1 MMIELDPELRP
12 DESLDTFYH
21 GRILVLQRKNG
32 FRFSLDAPLLAD
44 FITTR
49 EGEELLEVGTGC
61 GIISLLLSLK
71 PFKHILA
78 LEVQPAMVELARRN
92 VLLNNLDGRVT
103 VLQKDF
109 RQYQPYRKFDVIFS
123 NPPYIRRNSG
133 FLSPSE
139 EKNIAKHELLCSLE
153 ELLSFTRNWLKET
166 GRAFFIFP
174 DSRRSEFEQEVI
186 KQGLKLKTGR
196 SIYPRENEPA
206 NFFLAECD
214 FSAESCRTIPPL
226 VLFGPDGK
234 YTPEAEEIFAGRAGR
249 QG

>member
-1 MMIELDPELRP
+1 MIELDPGIRP

-44 FITTR
+44 FITTK

-78 LEVQPAMVELARRN
+78 LEVQPALVELARRN
-92 VLLNNLDGRVT
+92 VLLNNLEGRVT
-103 VLQKDF
+103 ILQKDF
-109 RQYQPYRKFDVIFS
+109 RHYEPYRKFDVIFS

-139 EKNIAKHELLCSLE
+139 EKNIAKHEMLCSLE

-166 GRAFFIFP
+166 GRGFFIFP
-174 DSRRSEFEQEVI
+174 ESRRPEFEHELQ
-186 KQGLKLKTGR
+186 KQGLKLKTIR
-196 SIYPRENEPA
+196 SVCPRQDEPPS
-206 NFFLAECD
+206 FFLAECA
-214 FSAESCRTIPPL
+214 FSAESCRTIPSL
-226 VLFGPDGK
+226 ILYGQDGK
-234 YTPEAEEIFAGRAGR
+234 YTTEAEEIFAGRADR

>member
-1 MMIELDPELRP
+1 MIELDPGIRP

-44 FITTR
+44 FITTS
-49 EGEELLEVGTGC
+49 EGDELLEVGTGC

-78 LEVQPAMVELARRN
+78 LEVQPALVELARRN
-92 VLLNNLDGRVT
+92 VLLNNLEGRIT
-103 VLQKDF
+103 VLHKDF
-109 RQYQPYRKFDVIFS
+109 REYHPYRKFDVIFS

-139 EKNIAKHELLCSLE
+139 EKNIAKHEMLCSLE
-153 ELLSFTRNWLKET
+153 ELLSFTRDWLKET
-166 GRAFFIFP
+166 GRAYFIFP
-174 DSRRSEFEQEVI
+174 DNRRAEFERELG
-186 KQGLKLKTGR
+186 KQGLKLKTSR
-196 SIYPRENEPA
+196 LVHPRENEPA
-206 NFFLAECD
+206 NFFLAECA
-214 FSAESCRTIPPL
+214 FSAGSCRTIRPL
-226 VLFGPDGK
+226 ILYGPDGK
-234 YTPEAEEIFAGRAGR
+234 YTAEAEEIFAGRPGG

>member
-1 MMIELDPELRP
+1 MIEFDPGIRP
-12 DESLDTFYH
+12 DESLDTFYR

-44 FITTR
+44 FITTG
-49 EGEELLEVGTGC
+49 EGDELLEVGTGC

-78 LEVQPAMVELARRN
+78 LEVQPVLVELARRN
-92 VLLNNLDGRVT
+92 VLLNNLEGRVT
-103 VLQKDF
+103 ILQKDF

-166 GRAFFIFP
+166 GRAYFIFP
-174 DSRRSEFEQEVI
+174 GNRRAEFEGELER
-186 KQGLKLKTGR
+186 QGLKLRTSR
-196 SIYPRENEPA
+196 SVYPRENEPA
-206 NFFLAECD
+206 NFFLAECG
-214 FSAESCRTIPPL
+214 FSDLGYRDIPPL
-226 VLFGPDGK
+226 ILYGPDGK
-234 YTPEAEEIFAGRAGR
+234 YTREAEEIFAGRAGR
-249 QG
+249 EG